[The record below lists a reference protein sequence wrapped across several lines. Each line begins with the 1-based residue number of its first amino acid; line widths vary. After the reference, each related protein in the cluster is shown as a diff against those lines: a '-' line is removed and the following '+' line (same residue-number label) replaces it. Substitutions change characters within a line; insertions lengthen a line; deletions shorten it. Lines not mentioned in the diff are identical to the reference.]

1 MHTHTHTHKQKKQSR
16 NALGHAYSQTH
27 RVRFFLPF
35 SPSRPSSLSLS
46 LSFLLSGHE
55 TLGRKFEFY
64 FQLPSL
70 YCLSV
75 PVVGAARAR
84 LCASSM
90 CVSMCVYVCLCV
102 HETDEV
108 ASVEYYC

>member
-1 MHTHTHTHKQKKQSR
+1 MHSVTHTHKHIGY
-16 NALGHAYSQTH
+16 A
-27 RVRFFLPF
+27 F
-35 SPSRPSSLSLS
+35 LSLS
-46 LSFLLSGHE
+46 PTRALPLSFLLSGHE

-64 FQLPSL
+64 LQLPSL

-84 LCASSM
+84 LCASCT
-90 CVSMCVYVCLCV
+90 CVCVNVLVCVCLCV